1 MMATQQVAV
10 SERVRWRVLFVA
22 ASLAMLP
29 AGGAWGQINS
39 NQMRQR
45 YDKNTKSGNIDGA
58 IKQMSSPDPVK
69 RLDAVRALGA
79 SKDDKALPYLI
90 GAMGDS
96 DLRVQVKAIQVL
108 GDMRATDATP
118 VLVQY
123 LFLRTTSTDM
133 KQLILA
139 SLGKIGDARAA
150 QPVMEFLRRDLD
162 EATRGT
168 AIFALGEIGSSDAV
182 PTLQRIARTDTD
194 PLLRRLAREAENK
207 VEQHQATMRSK
218 VKGPSET
225 FIQSREVKAPP
236 R

>member
-1 MMATQQVAV
+1 MVKQQIAAWQAAGRYGLLVAV
-10 SERVRWRVLFVA
+10 VLVIVSAGA
-22 ASLAMLP
+22 ASA
-29 AGGAWGQINS
+29 QVNS

-45 YDKNTKSGNIDGA
+45 YDKNTKSANIDDA
-58 IKQMSSPDPVK
+58 IKEMSSQDPVK

-96 DLRVQVKAIQVL
+96 DMRVQVKAIQVA

-118 VLVQY
+118 VLVQQ
-123 LFLRTTSTDM
+123 LFLRTTSTEM

-150 QPVMEFLRRDLD
+150 QPVMEFLQRGLD
-162 EATRGT
+162 ETTRGT
-168 AIFALGEIGSSDAV
+168 AVYALGEIGASDAV
-182 PTLQRIARTDTD
+182 PTLERIAQNDED
-194 PLLRRLAREAENK
+194 PTVRRLASEAK
-207 VEQHQATMRSK
+207 VKIDQHQASMRSK

-225 FIQSREVKAPP
+225 FIQSREVKGPP

>member
-1 MMATQQVAV
+1 MMAKNQVAFRERARRRAVLV
-10 SERVRWRVLFVA
+10 SAVLALCVSGVA
-22 ASLAMLP
+22 TA
-29 AGGAWGQINS
+29 QINS
-39 NQMRQR
+39 NQVRQR
-45 YDKNTKSGNIDGA
+45 YDKNTKTTDIDDS
-58 IKQMSSPDPVK
+58 IKQMSSADPIK

-96 DLRVQVKAIQVL
+96 DMRVQVKAIHVV

-123 LFLRTTSTDM
+123 LFLRTTSTEM

-150 QPVMEFLRRDLD
+150 QPVVEFLQRDLD
-162 EATRGT
+162 ETTRGT

-182 PTLQRIARTDTD
+182 PTLERIAQNDED
-194 PLLRRLAREAENK
+194 PTVRRLASEAKGK

-225 FIQSREVKAPP
+225 FIQSREVQAP
-236 R
+236 RK

>member
-1 MMATQQVAV
+1 VLAIFSAGVA
-10 SERVRWRVLFVA
+10 SA
-22 ASLAMLP
+22 
-29 AGGAWGQINS
+29 QINS

-45 YDKNTKSGNIDGA
+45 YDKNTKSGNVDES
-58 IKQMSSPDPVK
+58 IKQMSSQDATK
-69 RLDAVRALGA
+69 RLEAVKALGA

-96 DLRVQVKAIQVL
+96 DMRVQVKAIQVV

-123 LFLRTTSTDM
+123 LFLRTTSTEM

-150 QPVMEFLRRDLD
+150 QPVMEFLQRDLD
-162 EATRGT
+162 ETTRGT
-168 AIFALGEIGSSDAV
+168 AVYALGEIGSSDAV
-182 PTLQRIARTDTD
+182 PTLERIAQSDSDSTV
-194 PLLRRLAREAENK
+194 RRLAGEAKGK

-225 FIQSREVKAPP
+225 FIQSREVQGPP
-236 R
+236 K